1 MNSFNRR
8 TAIEI
13 AIVSILLA
21 AVASPAAW
29 FVAHQHTE
37 RSTVALAVEES
48 QRLLQLHHF
57 DTNAL
62 SDPDASEQA
71 RKAANALTG
80 GIFDIAEIYDV
91 DGQKL
96 AIAMTDAGRL
106 IEAQLPAHVRPAEA
120 AASFESLK
128 LNDKRWV
135 LRVFVPLKSGAR
147 SNSAPIAG
155 YFEGVRVISDWQHE
169 QMFGSALTAAL
180 MVGLASLTCGAVVY
194 PVVVRL
200 NAENERKTQEI
211 LTSHISMME
220 ALGRAIAKR
229 DSDTGAHNLRVAWTA
244 ARIGESLGLHG
255 KPMQSLIIGSFLH
268 DVGKVGIPDAI
279 LRKPASLN
287 AEESEIMHSHV
298 AQGEDIV
305 SDIDWLNEARDVVAA
320 HHEKWDG
327 SGYPR
332 KLSGEAIPL
341 AARIFAV
348 ADVFDALC
356 SRRSYKEPMSYE
368 EATDILEAET
378 GSHFDPRVM
387 AAFRPIARELF
398 DCISKANEKDIRRM
412 LEERIRMHFTS
423 DFHAPEQR
431 MGEGR

>member
-8 TAIEI
+8 TAIQI
-13 AIVSILLA
+13 ALVSILLA

-29 FVAHQHTE
+29 FVAHLSAE
-37 RSTVALAVEES
+37 RSTVSLAVEES
-48 QRLLQLHHF
+48 RRLLQLHHF
-57 DTNAL
+57 DTSAL
-62 SDPDASEQA
+62 SGPDASEHA
-71 RKAANALTG
+71 RKASNALAG
-80 GIFDIAEIYDV
+80 GLFDIAEIYDGN
-91 DGQKL
+91 GQKL

-106 IEAQLPAHVRPAEA
+106 IEAQLPAHVRPAKA
-120 AASFESLK
+120 IASFESLK

-135 LRVFVPLKSGAR
+135 LRVFVPLKAEAD
-147 SNSAPIAG
+147 SNAAPIAG

-180 MVGLASLTCGAVVY
+180 MVGIASLLCGAVVY

-200 NAENERKTQEI
+200 NAENVLKTHEI

-229 DSDTGAHNLRVAWTA
+229 DSDTGVHNLRVAWTA
-244 ARIGESLGLHG
+244 ARLGECLGLHG
-255 KPMQSLIIGSFLH
+255 KAMQSLIIGSFLH

-279 LRKPASLN
+279 LHKPASLN
-287 AEESEIMHSHV
+287 AEESEIMHTHV

-305 SDIDWLNEARDVVAA
+305 SDIDWLNEAKDVVAA

-356 SRRSYKEPMSYE
+356 SRRPYKEPMSFE
-368 EATDILEAET
+368 EATGILEAQT
-378 GSHFDPRVM
+378 GSHFDPAVM
-387 AAFRPIARELF
+387 TAFRPIAREVF
-398 DCISKANEKDIRRM
+398 NCVSKASEKDVRRM
-412 LEERIRMHFTS
+412 LEERIRLHFTS
-423 DFHAPEQR
+423 DYQAPGQ
-431 MGEGR
+431 G

>member
-1 MNSFNRR
+1 MNPFNRR
-8 TAIEI
+8 TAIRI
-13 AIVSILLA
+13 AIASILLA

-29 FVAHQHTE
+29 FVAHRHAEQ
-37 RSTVALAVEES
+37 STVSLAVEES
-48 QRLLQLHHF
+48 RRLLRLHHF
-57 DTNAL
+57 DTDALSGPEASEHASKASNAL
-62 SDPDASEQA
+62 A
-71 RKAANALTG
+71 G
-80 GIFDIAEIYDV
+80 GLFDIAEIYDR

-106 IEAQLPAHVRPAEA
+106 IEAQLPAHVRLEQAD
-120 AASFESLK
+120 ASFESLK

-135 LRVFVPLKSGAR
+135 LRVFVPLKAGVEGDSV
-147 SNSAPIAG
+147 PIAG

-169 QMFGSALTAAL
+169 QMFGSALTAAV
-180 MVGLASLTCGAVVY
+180 MVGIASLMCGAVIY

-200 NAENERKTQEI
+200 SAENERKTNEI

-244 ARIGESLGLHG
+244 ARIGECLGLQG

-279 LRKPASLN
+279 LRKPARLS
-287 AEESEIMHSHV
+287 AEESKIMHTHV

-305 SDIDWLNEARDVVAA
+305 SNIPWLEEAKAVVVA
-320 HHEKWDG
+320 HHERWDG

-332 KLSGEAIPL
+332 KLAGEAIPL

-356 SRRSYKEPMSYE
+356 SRRAYKEPMNFQ
-368 EATDILEAET
+368 EAMDILEAEA
-378 GSHFDPRVM
+378 GSHFDPKVI
-387 AAFRPIARELF
+387 AAFGPIAREVF
-398 DCISKANEKDIRRM
+398 DCLAKANEKDIRRM

-423 DFHAPEQR
+423 DFQPQER
-431 MGEGR
+431 G